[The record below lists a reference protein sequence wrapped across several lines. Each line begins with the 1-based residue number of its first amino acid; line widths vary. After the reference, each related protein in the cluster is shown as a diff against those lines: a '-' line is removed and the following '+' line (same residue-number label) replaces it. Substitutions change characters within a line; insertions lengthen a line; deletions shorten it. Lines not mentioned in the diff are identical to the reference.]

1 MYKIFTFIAA
11 LLMFVPQAFAQKA
24 EDIAK
29 IENYLNN
36 IKTLK
41 ASFVQIASNANTSE
55 GELYIAKPNKIRME
69 YAAPVN
75 VTIVGDGNFIVYN
88 DKELDQVTHIDYDDV
103 PASLIL
109 ANDIKIDGH
118 NIKLVDFYKDS
129 GSTEAVLE
137 YNIKGEI
144 SPITL
149 IFNNSPFELKQW
161 KLVDQQ
167 GTEISVSLYNYE
179 QDIPLD
185 SSLFNFK
192 EKDNKK
198 SFNRK
203 RG

>member
-118 NIKLVDFYKDS
+118 NIKLVDFYKDA

-137 YNIKGEI
+137 YNIKGET

-192 EKDNKK
+192 EKDTKK

>member
-1 MYKIFTFIAA
+1 MRRLVLSLLA
-11 LLMFVPQAFAQKA
+11 LILFPSLASAQKA

-69 YAAPVN
+69 YADPVN

-118 NIKLVDFYKDS
+118 NIKLVDFYKDA
-129 GSTEAVLE
+129 GTTEAVLE
-137 YNIKGEI
+137 YNIKGET

-149 IFNNSPFELKQW
+149 VFNNSPFELKQW

-167 GTEISVSLYNYE
+167 GTEINVSLYNYE
-179 QDIPLD
+179 QDTPLD

>member
-1 MYKIFTFIAA
+1 MYKIFTIIVA

-24 EDIAK
+24 ADIAQ

-55 GELYIAKPNKIRME
+55 GKLYIAKPNKIRME

-75 VTIVGDGNFIVYN
+75 VDIIGDGNFIVYN

-103 PASLIL
+103 PASIIL
-109 ANDIKIDGH
+109 ANDIKIDGR
-118 NIKLVDFYKDS
+118 NIKLVDFYKDA
-129 GSTEAVLE
+129 GTTEAVLE
-137 YNIKGEI
+137 YNINGTT

-149 IFNNSPFELKQW
+149 VFSNSPFELKQW

-179 QDIPLD
+179 QDVPLD
-185 SSLFNFK
+185 SSLFKFK
-192 EKDNKK
+192 KNQKTFNK
-198 SFNRK
+198 R

>member
-69 YAAPVN
+69 YAAPVD

-109 ANDIKIDGH
+109 ANNIKIDGH
-118 NIKLVDFYKDS
+118 NIKLVDFYKDA
-129 GSTEAVLE
+129 GTTEAVLE
-137 YNIKGEI
+137 YNIKGET

-185 SSLFNFK
+185 SSLFKFK
-192 EKDNKK
+192 EKDTKK

>member
-69 YAAPVN
+69 YAAPVD

-118 NIKLVDFYKDS
+118 NIKLVDFYKDA
-129 GSTEAVLE
+129 GTTEAVLE
-137 YNIKGEI
+137 YNIKGET

-179 QDIPLD
+179 QDIPMD

-192 EKDNKK
+192 EKDTKK